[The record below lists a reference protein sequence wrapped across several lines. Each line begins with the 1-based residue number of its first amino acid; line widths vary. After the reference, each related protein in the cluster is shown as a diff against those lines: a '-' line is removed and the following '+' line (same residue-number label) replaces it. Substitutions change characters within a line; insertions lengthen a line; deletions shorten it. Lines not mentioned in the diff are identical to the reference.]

1 SPAPGAAPVVVGG
14 ATGGGG
20 GGGGGSGAGASAN
33 NSCLVRL
40 ESLWG
45 LPGQWEVLHGA
56 AVHYPP
62 GSTGLSAL
70 EKGVTVASLVV
81 EVVRHFLFLASLLA
95 PSSTLAAGGDVN
107 GQTAGLA
114 ALTRAGVPQT
124 SAVSYNARAPSGA
137 ALYQQA
143 EMRVMATASSLLPGA
158 LLAPDLIKLQAR
170 LQYLHRPPGVRQSS
184 GGPALQPSATQPV
197 DDVILALRRE
207 VGVLAVQRVLATAR
221 VRDSY
226 MMAGS
231 AKKGAWF
238 LTSVL
243 EHLFARTAS
252 RIASPAEEAAIGPAA
267 PPPPA
272 LPLPAA
278 FALRLPDPDRLAL
291 HNEAGRLGLALER
304 WLAECRVPAA
314 TAPHDALAL
323 QEYCLAGMWAHDRL
337 RDALSW
343 RALLMEAPESYPFAP
358 PHVTAFLRR
367 YHCPATPLCPCL
379 CPPKPTV
386 EVLQALYSSKVLGQA
401 KALVAAAETYVVARA
416 TARSAGAVDEDGAPG
431 AGGGGGGRDGE
442 GKPAW
447 LANSPAWG
455 SPEARFLEAC
465 TVVCKQ
471 HLDLQAVQVALL
483 RLHQDCAQ
491 LAGLRSLVAGQPSGG
506 PTGSHVSSSTTAD
519 MLHPHALPAAA
530 ITVFARKLAAR
541 QRRGGPTGD
550 VVEVNMDDL
559 LKWLADAM
567 SQLTASARSGMA
579 AAAAA
584 SQRERAALH
593 GLVDGLEEAVG
604 GLAADHDTFMRRH
617 EIKVETQVVDRAM
630 SLLLELSQAR
640 RCALRNAE
648 DAQRA
653 MDTAFTAAQ
662 KQYGSHIDEL
672 NNQLIVARTNSSI
685 MRSELQKSALEALI
699 EVRREML
706 NRAFASGTMKMTDE
720 VGRMLAL
727 ERQLE
732 EQQTE
737 ILDLQCSITKVQS
750 WFKMRSSTFLTAC
763 MKEVA
768 AARGRAETLEAEL
781 WEVRERN
788 DITVD
793 QLMTQLRATQAD
805 LEAVSAGAA
814 RNASDLK
821 HALASNKKLLKWKV
835 TTAPRIEALKMKMA
849 QITRNRE
856 AWQEWVNSKQGLMQH
871 LGSQLLAAH
880 RQQQQLS
887 MGTIGPSGQGP
898 PQRGRSDSAGGPIGG
913 GSCGSSARLGG
924 SGTLLATD
932 SELEVIRQQWDLERR
947 QMQQEIARLKTDL
960 GNERLVKN
968 DVFDR
973 LLKLEHQYAAVAQV
987 PAGTSANGLAAAGG
1001 AGGGGGDGGPANS
1014 GGGGGGRG
1022 SGSNFLFGRST
1033 LSPVQADILSRRY
1046 EELKSS
1052 HHVVKEENAALRRT
1066 LMALK
1071 TVAPDLVQSLEFPL
1085 MQQAGSGAP
1094 VAMPVVA
1101 AHGALAVPDLRGTA
1115 VTGLAP
1121 QAEPAELAAPPPL
1134 PLAGSLRP
1142 GTAGR
1147 LRPLDKG
1154 LGGRLSVSGV
1164 GSSNTSPPSAAA
1176 AAAATAAGGGS
1187 GGGGLARRGV
1197 GASGARPPSAA
1208 TYSLRAIIAPNLNAV
1223 QRPRSARPWAGTTAA
1238 PAAPGA
1244 APAAAAAVPPAA
1256 TTDGSPV
1263 AGAAGSPRT
1272 VSPRQ
1277 AIAPLELNVTRMI
1290 GTSGRPV
1297 SGRRS

>member
-1 SPAPGAAPVVVGG
+1 GATSAVAGATAAAAAAAGGAAS
-14 ATGGGG
+14 A
-20 GGGGGSGAGASAN
+20 AAN
-33 NSCLVRL
+33 NSVLVRL

-62 GSTGLSAL
+62 GPTGLSSL
-70 EKGVTVASLVV
+70 EKGVMVASLVV
-81 EVVRHFLFLASLLA
+81 EVVRHFLFQASLLA
-95 PSSTLAAGGDVN
+95 PSTTLAVGGDVS

-114 ALTRAGVPQT
+114 ALTRAGVPQA
-124 SAVSYNARAPSGA
+124 SAVSYNARSASGA
-137 ALYQQA
+137 ELYQQA
-143 EMRVMATASSLLPGA
+143 EMRMTATASSLLPGA
-158 LLAPDLIKLQAR
+158 LLAPDLVKLQAR
-170 LQYLHRPPGVRQSS
+170 LQYLHRPPGARPSS

-207 VGVLAVQRVLATAR
+207 VGVLALQRVLATAR

-226 MMAGS
+226 LTAGTT
-231 AKKGAWF
+231 KKGAWF

-243 EHLFARTAS
+243 EHLLARTAS
-252 RIASPAEEAAIGPAA
+252 RIVSPAEEAAIGPAA

-291 HNEAGRLGLALER
+291 HNEAGRLALALER

-343 RALLMEAPESYPFAP
+343 RALLMEAPDSFPFSP
-358 PHVTAFLRR
+358 PHVAAFLRR
-367 YHCPATPLCPCL
+367 YHCPAAPLCPCL

-386 EVLQALYSSKVLGQA
+386 EVLQALYGSKVLGQA

-416 TARSAGAVDEDGAPG
+416 TARSAGAVDEDGPPG
-431 AGGGGGGRDGE
+431 AAGGE

-447 LANSPAWG
+447 LTNSPAWG

-491 LAGLRSLVAGQPSGG
+491 LAGLRSLVVGNPTITATATATGTGTSANGG
-506 PTGSHVSSSTTAD
+506 FGSASAD

-530 ITVFARKLAAR
+530 VTVFARKLAAR

-550 VVEVNMDDL
+550 VVEINMDDL

-567 SQLTASARSGMA
+567 SQLTASARLGMA

-593 GLVDGLEEAVG
+593 GLVDGLEEAVE

-648 DAQRA
+648 DARRA

-768 AARGRAETLEAEL
+768 AARGRTETLEAEL

-788 DITVD
+788 EITVD
-793 QLMTQLRATQAD
+793 QLTTQLRATQAD

-821 HALASNKKLLKWKV
+821 HALASNKKLIKWKV

-880 RQQQQLS
+880 RQQQQLLT
-887 MGTIGPSGQGP
+887 GTIGPSGQGP
-898 PQRGRSDSAGGPIGG
+898 PQRGTSGGTGG
-913 GSCGSSARLGG
+913 GSSASSGRLGG
-924 SGTLLATD
+924 SGTLLAAD

-960 GNERLVKN
+960 SNERLVKN
-968 DVFDR
+968 DVFER
-973 LLKLEHQYAAVAQV
+973 LLKLEQQYAAVAQV
-987 PAGTSANGLAAAGG
+987 PVGTSADGLAAVANG
-1001 AGGGGGDGGPANS
+1001 AGGGGNDGGGG

-1022 SGSNFLFGRST
+1022 PSSNFLFGRST

-1066 LMALK
+1066 LAALK

-1085 MQQAGSGAP
+1085 MQ
-1094 VAMPVVA
+1094 
-1101 AHGALAVPDLRGTA
+1101 
-1115 VTGLAP
+1115 
-1121 QAEPAELAAPPPL
+1121 
-1134 PLAGSLRP
+1134 LAGS
-1142 GTAGR
+1142 
-1147 LRPLDKG
+1147 
-1154 LGGRLSVSGV
+1154 
-1164 GSSNTSPPSAAA
+1164 
-1176 AAAATAAGGGS
+1176 
-1187 GGGGLARRGV
+1187 
-1197 GASGARPPSAA
+1197 
-1208 TYSLRAIIAPNLNAV
+1208 
-1223 QRPRSARPWAGTTAA
+1223 
-1238 PAAPGA
+1238 
-1244 APAAAAAVPPAA
+1244 
-1256 TTDGSPV
+1256 
-1263 AGAAGSPRT
+1263 
-1272 VSPRQ
+1272 
-1277 AIAPLELNVTRMI
+1277 
-1290 GTSGRPV
+1290 
-1297 SGRRS
+1297 

>member
-1 SPAPGAAPVVVGG
+1 
-14 ATGGGG
+14 
-20 GGGGGSGAGASAN
+20 
-33 NSCLVRL
+33 
-40 ESLWG
+40 
-45 LPGQWEVLHGA
+45 
-56 AVHYPP
+56 
-62 GSTGLSAL
+62 
-70 EKGVTVASLVV
+70 
-81 EVVRHFLFLASLLA
+81 
-95 PSSTLAAGGDVN
+95 
-107 GQTAGLA
+107 
-114 ALTRAGVPQT
+114 
-124 SAVSYNARAPSGA
+124 
-137 ALYQQA
+137 
-143 EMRVMATASSLLPGA
+143 
-158 LLAPDLIKLQAR
+158 
-170 LQYLHRPPGVRQSS
+170 
-184 GGPALQPSATQPV
+184 
-197 DDVILALRRE
+197 
-207 VGVLAVQRVLATAR
+207 
-221 VRDSY
+221 
-226 MMAGS
+226 
-231 AKKGAWF
+231 
-238 LTSVL
+238 
-243 EHLFARTAS
+243 
-252 RIASPAEEAAIGPAA
+252 
-267 PPPPA
+267 
-272 LPLPAA
+272 
-278 FALRLPDPDRLAL
+278 
-291 HNEAGRLGLALER
+291 
-304 WLAECRVPAA
+304 
-314 TAPHDALAL
+314 
-323 QEYCLAGMWAHDRL
+323 
-337 RDALSW
+337 
-343 RALLMEAPESYPFAP
+343 
-358 PHVTAFLRR
+358 
-367 YHCPATPLCPCL
+367 
-379 CPPKPTV
+379 
-386 EVLQALYSSKVLGQA
+386 
-401 KALVAAAETYVVARA
+401 
-416 TARSAGAVDEDGAPG
+416 
-431 AGGGGGGRDGE
+431 
-442 GKPAW
+442 
-447 LANSPAWG
+447 
-455 SPEARFLEAC
+455 ARFLEAC

-491 LAGLRSLVAGQPSGG
+491 LAGLRALVAGHPSGTPPG
-506 PTGSHVSSSTTAD
+506 PPASSTTTAD

-530 ITVFARKLAAR
+530 VTVFARKLAAR

-550 VVEVNMDDL
+550 VMEVNMDDL

-593 GLVDGLEEAVG
+593 GLVDGLEGAVE
-604 GLAADHDTFMRRH
+604 GLAADHDTFMRQH

-720 VGRMLAL
+720 VGRMLTL

-768 AARGRAETLEAEL
+768 AARGRAEALEAEL

-788 DITVD
+788 EITVD

-849 QITRNRE
+849 QITRHRE

-880 RQQQQLS
+880 RQQQQQLS
-887 MGTIGPSGQGP
+887 MGGTIGPSGQGP
-898 PQRGRSDSAGGPIGG
+898 PQRGRSGSTGGPGG
-913 GSCGSSARLGG
+913 GSSGSSGRLGG

-932 SELEVIRQQWDLERR
+932 SELEVIRQQWELERR

-968 DVFDR
+968 DVFER
-973 LLKLEHQYAAVAQV
+973 LLKLEQQYVAVTQV
-987 PAGTSANGLAAAGG
+987 PAGTSADGLAAVAGG
-1001 AGGGGGDGGPANS
+1001 GGGGGGDGGPTS
-1014 GGGGGGRG
+1014 SGGGGGRG

-1033 LSPVQADILSRRY
+1033 LSPIQADILSRRY

-1052 HHVVKEENAALRRT
+1052 HHVIKEENAALRRT
-1066 LMALK
+1066 LAALK

-1085 MQQAGSGAP
+1085 MQLAGSGAP
-1094 VAMPVVA
+1094 AAMPVVV

-1115 VTGLAP
+1115 VTGLPP
-1121 QAEPAELAAPPPL
+1121 QVEPAESAGAPPPSPTL

-1164 GSSNTSPPSAAA
+1164 GSSNASPAAPA
-1176 AAAATAAGGGS
+1176 PVAAGGGS

-1197 GASGARPPSAA
+1197 GASGARPPSPA

-1223 QRPRSARPWAGTTAA
+1223 QRPRSAR
-1238 PAAPGA
+1238 
-1244 APAAAAAVPPAA
+1244 
-1256 TTDGSPV
+1256 
-1263 AGAAGSPRT
+1263 
-1272 VSPRQ
+1272 
-1277 AIAPLELNVTRMI
+1277 
-1290 GTSGRPV
+1290 
-1297 SGRRS
+1297 